1 MSQNKSIQTFVRIR
15 PHNTAELNSWPDRLT
30 AATCADDKTV
40 IFNPSDL
47 QQSTHARK
55 FSTSRAKL
63 NYDQKYS
70 FDRVFDMDSQEQEIY
85 NAVVL
90 PRLQSLL
97 NGINASLFAYGATG
111 CGKTHTISS
120 FMSQL
125 CIDLFASINS
135 KLDSDPDSSISI
147 SATYLQL
154 YNDRMLDLLP
164 VVSGN
169 SPLGSE
175 NKAQSSKRKLAP
187 QLLLLEGGIVGLK
200 RYPVCRPEDL
210 MTLLNEGKRHRVIAA
225 TKANSESSRSHAILT
240 LHIEQK
246 TGNTIQ
252 TSQLSVIDLAGSE
265 RAQGT
270 VNSGKLIREGANI
283 NQSLLALGNCI
294 KARESRSA
302 YIPYR
307 SSKLTRIL
315 RPSLDGSCDTAMI
328 VCLSPSYKNFDDSK
342 NSLEYGKRCSNI
354 VGVNMTRT
362 AAPLSMVELAHQ
374 VQQLQRQMSVAGQQL
389 TLVREERNALH
400 TWYETIIE
408 AFPALKLVVEEKGGV
423 YNVNKEDILES
434 LRVSQSEYDCRGG
447 SSLAEVFSSPPSRN
461 ALSSPGKRRRS

>member
-1 MSQNKSIQTFVRIR
+1 MNQNKSIQTFVRIR
-15 PHNTAELNSWPDRLT
+15 PHNSNELNSWPDKLT
-30 AATCADDKTV
+30 AAVRADDKTIV
-40 IFNPSDL
+40 FNPSDL
-47 QQSTHARK
+47 QQATHARK
-55 FSTSRAKL
+55 FSTSRARL
-63 NYDQKYS
+63 NFDQKYT
-70 FDRVFDMDSQEQEIY
+70 FDRVFDMDSSEQEIY
-85 NAVVL
+85 HAVVL

-97 NGINASLFAYGATG
+97 DGINASLFAYGATG
-111 CGKTHTISS
+111 CGKTHTISA

-125 CIDLFASINS
+125 CIDLFSTINAKLESNSDTSINV
-135 KLDSDPDSSISI
+135 

-154 YNDRMLDLLP
+154 YNDKMLDLLP
-164 VVSGN
+164 VVNGN
-169 SPLGSE
+169 SALTNSGQKKSH
-175 NKAQSSKRKLAP
+175 S
-187 QLLLLEGGIVGLK
+187 QLLLLERGVVGLK
-200 RYPVCRPEDL
+200 QYPVCSAQDL
-210 MTLLNEGKRHRVIAA
+210 ETLLAEGKRHRVIAA

-240 LHIEQK
+240 LHVEQK
-246 TGNTIQ
+246 IGNTIQ
-252 TSQLSVIDLAGSE
+252 RSQLSIIDLAGSE

-354 VGVNMTRT
+354 RGGNITRT
-362 AAPLSMVELAHQ
+362 TSPLSMVELSHQ
-374 VQQLQRQMSVAGQQL
+374 VQQLQRQMNVAGQQL
-389 TLVREERNALH
+389 TLVREERDALN
-400 TWYETIIE
+400 TWYETFLE
-408 AFPALKLVVEEKGGV
+408 VFPALRTVVEEKGGV
-423 YNVNKEDILES
+423 HNVNREDILDFFRS
-434 LRVSQSEYDCRGG
+434 SPSEFDCRGVSG
-447 SSLAEVFSSPPSRN
+447 LADIFSSPSSRS